1 MDPVWGGRGLANI
14 AAGAKYHD
22 VWSGD
27 IGNDW
32 VSNQRHTMDDGN
44 RHGRSDREGKE
55 SDIQYRNWAYHVG
68 FDVAGLDV
76 ANTRVYGM
84 SMMKRL
90 LAVGLM
96 TLMSFVGVSLLSPV
110 QVSALTEDDCQRP
123 FLVTFR
129 PWYHGLVEVQDTT
142 NPQTGVIEQRCVVRS
157 PQGEDELTMFVWV
170 IILNILGILLS
181 LVGYLALGVLIY
193 GGYLFVLA
201 RGDPSKI
208 SGSKRTI
215 TAAIVGL
222 IICILASLIANT
234 IVNIMTGA
242 LGA

>member
-1 MDPVWGGRGLANI
+1 M
-14 AAGAKYHD
+14 
-22 VWSGD
+22 
-27 IGNDW
+27 
-32 VSNQRHTMDDGN
+32 
-44 RHGRSDREGKE
+44 
-55 SDIQYRNWAYHVG
+55 G

-90 LAVGLM
+90 FAVGLM
-96 TLMSFVGVSLLSPV
+96 TLMSFVGVSLLSPM

-129 PWYHGLVEVQDTT
+129 PWYHGLVEVKDTK
-142 NPQTGVIEQRCVVRS
+142 NPQTGVVEQRCVVRS
-157 PQGEDELTMFVWV
+157 PQGEGELTMFIWV

-208 SGSKRTI
+208 AGSKRTI

-222 IICILASLIANT
+222 IICILASLITGT